1 MVLATSSIVFE
12 SIIWYNIHME
22 NERLTYEKLNSL
34 DKEILIQLL
43 LSTKE
48 QLDNALLK
56 LDEMSKQINETNA
69 TIRILTEQ
77 LAIANQR
84 RFGRKTEKNLVLD
97 EEDGQQLFFNE
108 VEFEFD
114 KGVIEEPDIET
125 VVKSYRRKKKGK
137 RDSDLSGFPVRVE
150 EHTLSDEELAEL
162 FPDGY
167 RYLPDEV
174 YRKLEMHPATYE
186 VIEHHIKVY
195 KGKKN
200 GTIVKADHPKE
211 MLNNSIAT
219 PSLVAAIINAKYTN
233 AMPLYRQ
240 EQEFAR
246 QDVVISRQV
255 MANWVIRLTE
265 KYLSLVYD
273 RMKKELFR
281 CPVLHAAFK

>member
-1 MVLATSSIVFE
+1 M
-12 SIIWYNIHME
+12 
-22 NERLTYEKLNSL
+22 
-34 DKEILIQLL
+34 
-43 LSTKE
+43 
-48 QLDNALLK
+48 
-56 LDEMSKQINETNA
+56 
-69 TIRILTEQ
+69 
-77 LAIANQR
+77 
-84 RFGRKTEKNLVLD
+84 
-97 EEDGQQLFFNE
+97 
-108 VEFEFD
+108 
-114 KGVIEEPDIET
+114 
-125 VVKSYRRKKKGK
+125 
-137 RDSDLSGFPVRVE
+137 SGFPVRVE

-167 RYLPDEV
+167 RYLPDEI

-195 KGKKN
+195 KGRKN
-200 GTIVKADHPKE
+200 GIIVKADCPKE

-219 PSLVAAIINAKYTN
+219 PSPVTAIINAKYTN
-233 AMPLYRQ
+233 AMPPYRQ